1 MNHSEVI
8 WFQLRKLE
16 GEIDPPLKTAQAY
29 PDNKAADAFQ
39 AVDQAVA
46 GLCAVHRQEM
56 YKAFNEM
63 IEGPRLNE
71 LLDALVSSDGHPAL
85 EQCCLVVLCGV
96 ASLRRAH
103 DQLIS
108 RVDVQKTLFRAL
120 AEPSP
125 FRISPDGAA
134 EEIYASRA
142 VAAAICLNR

>member
-8 WFQLRKLE
+8 WSQLRKLKE
-16 GEIDPPLKTAQAY
+16 EIEPPPKTSQAY
-29 PDNKAADAFQ
+29 PDSKAADAFQ
-39 AVDQAVA
+39 AVTQAVA
-46 GLCAVHRQEM
+46 GLCAVQRQEM
-56 YKAFNEM
+56 YRAFSEM
-63 IEGPRLNE
+63 IEGQQLNE

-85 EQCCLVVLCGV
+85 EQCCLMVLCGV

-103 DQLIS
+103 DQLTS

-134 EEIYASRA
+134 EEIYANRS